1 MLKNYPNEMD
11 RNTEAQMK
19 EHVMFGGP
27 WRGPLIVSG
36 FGISGMVSLPWIWK
50 RGSDG
55 GGV

>member
-27 WRGPLIVSG
+27 WSVPVIVRG
-36 FGISGMVSLPWIWK
+36 K
-50 RGSDG
+50 
-55 GGV
+55 GVYFY